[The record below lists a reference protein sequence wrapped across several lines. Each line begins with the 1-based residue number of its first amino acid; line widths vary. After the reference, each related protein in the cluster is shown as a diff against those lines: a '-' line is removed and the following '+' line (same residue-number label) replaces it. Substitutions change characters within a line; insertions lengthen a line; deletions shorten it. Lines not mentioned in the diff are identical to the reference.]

1 MWSTRG
7 AQHATPRAHG
17 NLQRAVLLLLLSSPL
32 LFIASLNKVI
42 IIIKSLWMLSISPCK
57 YPGAFFFS
65 RRSIPVDVHMTDF
78 YSRLQEK
85 LRNGDVYNPR
95 HADKLNGP
103 QQDFVQFWDQEYFRV
118 RERAR
123 HLTRTQRY
131 SDFIRQQ
138 NAEGHLV
145 QFQTTPFKSPMFLFL
160 KNVFIQLL
168 KPRLFYS
175 GLYRKSDCFGHF
187 SCVSAHYA
195 YGSGPSQS

>member
-145 QFQTTPFKSPMFLFL
+145 QFQTTPFKSPMFLFFFKCIYL
-160 KNVFIQLL
+160 VAQTAFIIL
-168 KPRLFYS
+168 
-175 GLYRKSDCFGHF
+175 GL
-187 SCVSAHYA
+187 V
-195 YGSGPSQS
+195 P